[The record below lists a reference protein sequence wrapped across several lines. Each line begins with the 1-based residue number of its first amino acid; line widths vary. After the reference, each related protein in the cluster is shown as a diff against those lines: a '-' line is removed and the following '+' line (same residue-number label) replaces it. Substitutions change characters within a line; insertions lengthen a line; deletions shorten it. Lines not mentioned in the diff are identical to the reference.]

1 MKAPSGKYPIE
12 HRVGEIERLRMQ
24 AEAYAFDA
32 EVMLDR
38 IGVQA
43 DWHCIDLGCG
53 AGGITDLMSSRV
65 GSEGRVLGLDA
76 NPAMVEAARTWA
88 KARGLKGVEYL
99 QGDAYETGL
108 PREEFQ
114 LVHFR
119 FLAFTAGQEKK
130 LLKEA
135 LALTKPGGVLAI
147 QEPGSLTLNCY
158 PPHPSWDRL
167 RKALEDVFTAINC
180 DLNLAQRLYGLLHRE
195 GLEDIQYRPFLVG
208 FTSRDAMADYLPQTI
223 ESLKKALLEHQLI
236 SEREME
242 EALAACRNHLAQP
255 DTISSSALVTQ
266 AWGRKPP

>member
-12 HRVGEIERLRMQ
+12 HRIGEIERLRMQ

-32 EVMLDR
+32 GVMLDR
-38 IGVQA
+38 IGVQP

-53 AGGITDLMSSRV
+53 AGGITDLMSGRV
-65 GSEGRVLGLDA
+65 GPEGQVLGLDA
-76 NPAMVEAARTWA
+76 DPAMVEAARTWA
-88 KARGLKGVEYL
+88 KARGLKTVTYL

-108 PREEFQ
+108 PREAFH

-119 FLAFTAGQEKK
+119 FLAFTAGQEEG

-147 QEPGSLTLNCY
+147 QEPDSLTLNCY

-167 RKALEDVFTAINC
+167 RKAIEGLFTAIGC
-180 DLNLAQRLYGLLHRE
+180 DVHLAQRLYGLLRRE
-195 GLEDIQYRPFLVG
+195 GMEDIRYRPFLVG
-208 FTSRDAMADYLPQTI
+208 ITSRDAMADYLPQTI
-223 ESLKKALLEHQLI
+223 ESLSRALLEHRLI
-236 SEREME
+236 GERELE

-255 DTISSSALVTQ
+255 DTISTSALVTQ
-266 AWGRKPP
+266 VWGKKPA